1 MHNTNMKPLIAYGK
15 FGDLTF
21 DNSDTCEMTFLFF
34 CFLR

>member
-21 DNSDTCEMTFLFF
+21 DNSDTCEMIFLFF